1 MTYDLDT
8 LVKIYND
15 WGDRKEQKNIY
26 PLTSADEMMLH
37 ENVTPSQKSWLK
49 SFIVIWEQSEGV

>member
-15 WGDRKEQKNIY
+15 WGDRKEQNNIT
-26 PLTSADEMMLH
+26 PLTSADEMLWH
-37 ENVTPSQKSWLK
+37 EDLRPDQEKWLR